1 MPAERAGEG
10 SDGSGS
16 CGAGPSSD
24 PFGATRSR
32 GGERAGRF
40 DSLAPTPHP
49 PRMTALTSQKLWRPY
64 TQMKTAAPPLE
75 AIATRGTRITLKGGR
90 ELIDGIASWWTA
102 VHGYNHPHIAATM
115 ADQLMRM
122 PHVMFGGLT
131 HAPAER
137 LGARLAALL
146 PGDLNHVFF
155 TDSGSVAVEVALK
168 MAVQLWL
175 NRGETGRTR
184 VLAFRGGY
192 HGDTMGAMSAC
203 DPEEGMHR
211 RFGAYLPSQVFC
223 DLPRT
228 AEAEAALD
236 AALASHRHELAA
248 VIVEPLVQGAGGML
262 THPPEVL
269 ATVARLARRH
279 GLPLIADEI
288 FTGFGRTGTMFA
300 CEQAGIVPDILCLSK
315 ALTGGTMA
323 LAATVA
329 TTEIFSA
336 FWSDDS
342 AAALMH
348 GPTFMANPLA
358 CAAANA
364 SLDLFETEPRLDQA
378 RAIAARL
385 ADGLAPL
392 DRLPGVRAVRVLG
405 AIGAVQ
411 FAGAPVLADL
421 KRRFVE
427 RGVWVRP
434 FGDIVYLTP
443 ALPIETGDLD
453 RLIRA
458 VTAVVTETAGD

>member
-1 MPAERAGEG
+1 
-10 SDGSGS
+10 
-16 CGAGPSSD
+16 
-24 PFGATRSR
+24 
-32 GGERAGRF
+32 
-40 DSLAPTPHP
+40 
-49 PRMTALTSQKLWRPY
+49 MTALSSQKLWRPY

-75 AIATRGTRITLKGGR
+75 AIATQGTRITLKGGR

-102 VHGYNHPHIAATM
+102 VHGYNHPHIAAAM
-115 ADQLMRM
+115 ADQLIRM

-137 LGARLAALL
+137 LGQRLAALL

-211 RFGAYLPSQVFC
+211 RFGAYLPTQVFC
-223 DLPRT
+223 ELPRDG
-228 AEAEAALD
+228 EREAALD
-236 AALASHRHELAA
+236 AAMARHRHELAA

-269 ATVARLARRH
+269 ATVARLAQRH

-300 CEQAGIVPDILCLSK
+300 CEQAGVVPDILCLSK

-336 FWSDDS
+336 FWSDDPS
-342 AAALMH
+342 AALMH

-364 SLDLFETEPRLDQA
+364 SLDLFETEPRLAQVA
-378 RAIAARL
+378 AIEAQMKEQLEPCRE
-385 ADGLAPL
+385 
-392 DRLPGVRAVRVLG
+392 LPGVVEVRVMG
-405 AIGAVQ
+405 AIGVVQLDAPVAAWLRPQ
-411 FAGAPVLADL
+411 FAKRDVL
-421 KRRFVE
+421 
-427 RGVWVRP
+427 VRP
-434 FGDIVYLTP
+434 FGGIR
-443 ALPIETGDLD
+443 D
-453 RLIRA
+453 RKSTRLNSSH
-458 VTAVVTETAGD
+458 T